1 MAVERGLQGG
11 ISTLSIHLHTVCRF
25 CYNTVRSLEGSRQWA
40 GVKVH
45 LIGGGNPRHF
55 HSMNGIEIFIDESG
69 DFGSFD
75 ERCPYYIVTMV
86 FHESSR
92 NLFGQ
97 IQELEYRLSML
108 GFDDHCI
115 HSSPA
120 VRGEEQYRGVGVGP
134 RRKLLMNFLA
144 FIHNSGL
151 RYKCFLA
158 AKRPGMEESE
168 LLESLHAAIDPFVD
182 ANYQRLASYGQITV
196 AYDKGQKQ
204 ISSLIT
210 DTLERR
216 FDNVRVTK
224 TLPIHS
230 RLSQVADFACTMRR
244 ISHKLQTTG
253 VLSRSELSFFGSEK
267 NFRLFWLKSILKN
280 EWK

>member
-1 MAVERGLQGG
+1 MLAFPR
-11 ISTLSIHLHTVCRF
+11 
-25 CYNTVRSLEGSRQWA
+25 GSRAWA

-55 HSMNGIEIFIDESG
+55 LCMNAIEIFIDESG
-69 DFGSFD
+69 DFGTYD

-86 FHESSR
+86 FHEASH
-92 NLFGQ
+92 NLFEQ
-97 IQELEYRLSML
+97 IQELEYRLSVL

-120 VRGEEQYRGVGVGP
+120 VRGEEQYRGVDVTP
-134 RRKLLMNFLA
+134 RRKLPMNFLA
-144 FIHNSGL
+144 FIHKSNL
-151 RYKCFLA
+151 RYKCFFA
-158 AKRPGMEESE
+158 AKRPEMKEAE
-168 LLESLHAAIDPFVD
+168 LLKSLHEVIDPFVD
-182 ANYQRLASYGQITV
+182 DNYQRLSSYGQITV
-196 AYDKGQKQ
+196 AYDRGQKQ
-204 ISSLIT
+204 ISELIT

-230 RLSQVADFACTMRR
+230 RLSQVADFACTMKR
-244 ISHKLQTTG
+244 IAAKLDREGT
-253 VLSRSELSFFGSEK
+253 LSRSEVSFFGSVK
-267 NFRLFWLKSILKN
+267 NFRQFWLKGLRKC